1 MKYFIS
7 SVLDR
12 FKKVPEGHK
21 IFRGTYH
28 EGKAVY
34 SYIPSEEDERQ
45 ILLMGRWKA
54 RFHLHQEDISV
65 KCLASDIHQIGYC
78 NL

>member
-1 MKYFIS
+1 MKHLIS

-12 FKKVPEGHK
+12 FKTAAEGHK

-34 SYIPSEEDERQ
+34 SYIP
-45 ILLMGRWKA
+45 
-54 RFHLHQEDISV
+54 
-65 KCLASDIHQIGYC
+65 
-78 NL
+78 